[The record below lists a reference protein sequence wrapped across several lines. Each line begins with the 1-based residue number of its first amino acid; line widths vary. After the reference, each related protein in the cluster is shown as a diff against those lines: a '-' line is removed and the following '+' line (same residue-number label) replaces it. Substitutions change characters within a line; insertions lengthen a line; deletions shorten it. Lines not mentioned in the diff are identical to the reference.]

1 MSSVYKYRVYCNT
14 DSKYEYVWNTTA
26 PTTCPTNTGH
36 SINTGTISIVDEV
49 STGIIKIKE
58 ENIPTGEN
66 FRAECFA
73 LAGATGPD
81 VSSTRD
87 FTWPYPITVLEIK
100 LYVEDQNTG
109 DQIALQVGPNTVI
122 GAITSSVSAGATSIT
137 VSSTVLEY
145 LMKGYN
151 LSLTDGVNTDD
162 CGRVVNINNTTSTVT
177 FDVATTHAFSHTS
190 PTYVRQTVRVID
202 DFTLGPKWLVSIGD
216 SKIGGAYV
224 PPNTIVRTI
233 YTNKGNTSKVLYAQ
247 IEYLY

>member
-1 MSSVYKYRVYCNT
+1 
-14 DSKYEYVWNTTA
+14 
-26 PTTCPTNTGH
+26 
-36 SINTGTISIVDEV
+36 
-49 STGIIKIKE
+49 
-58 ENIPTGEN
+58 
-66 FRAECFA
+66 
-73 LAGATGPD
+73 
-81 VSSTRD
+81 
-87 FTWPYPITVLEIK
+87 
-100 LYVEDQNTG
+100 
-109 DQIALQVGPNTVI
+109 
-122 GAITSSVSAGATSIT
+122 
-137 VSSTVLEY
+137 
-145 LMKGYN
+145 MKGYN